1 MGDKMAMTI
10 SQMANRAAMRG
21 IKRVAFIERV
31 RYWTR
36 EGLLEPVG
44 ELNPGT
50 GRHRRYANSA
60 LEDALILN
68 TLADFGIPIAIQRKA
83 LIQARVA
90 RLDWKSAPLED
101 RSLFLEIAMLPNGI
115 LAPHFHKSPTFMMA
129 EVANAALI
137 LNLTKIFSAVKETA
151 RVMY

>member
-1 MGDKMAMTI
+1 MAMTI

-21 IKRVAFIERV
+21 IKRVAFTERV

-50 GRHRRYANSA
+50 GRHRRYADSA

-90 RLDWKSAPLED
+90 RLDWKSAPSD
-101 RSLFLEIAMLPNGI
+101 GRSLFLEIAMLPNGI

-129 EVANAALI
+129 EVADAALI

-151 RVMY
+151 SVKY